1 MSMKSILR
9 RTALAAGL
17 AIVLAACGGPSE
29 PEANADNGA
38 TANAALTDLGL
49 GPEDAK
55 VVLVEY
61 ASITCPTC
69 QYYHNQVILPIV
81 KPYAERGDIRY
92 VFREFPTP
100 PENISIAGSVV
111 ARCAGDDK
119 FFDVVDDLFRTQ
131 QGIMAA
137 ARQGSWGDAL
147 EVLAARHGLDSDAYR
162 ACLKNPDLRI
172 AVDNARRKGFDQGV
186 KGTPTF
192 FLNDVL
198 LENVSSPDAMQA
210 ALDAAIAEANG
221 GATEPE
227 PPTEE

>member
-49 GPEDAK
+49 GPEDSK

-69 QYYHNQVILPIV
+69 QYYHNEVILPIV

-100 PENISIAGSVV
+100 PENISIAGSVI
-111 ARCAGDDK
+111 ACCAGDDK

-137 ARQGSWGDAL
+137 ARQGAWGDAL
-147 EVLAARHGLDSDAYR
+147 EVLAARHGIDSDEYV
-162 ACLKNPDLRI
+162 ACLRNRDLRV

-198 LENVSSPDAMQA
+198 LENVSSPAAMQA

-221 GATEPE
+221 ETTSPE